1 MKSKVKHRLLV
12 VDDDPGIRRQL
23 KWALEEFDAVECE
36 DRASAL
42 AAARTEAPAVVL
54 LDLGLPPDPD
64 GPSEGLTALSE
75 ILEVAPAS
83 KVIVM
88 TGQKERSFAVKA
100 VALGAYDFYEKPVDL
115 DELELIVRRA
125 SNLYELERENRRL
138 QSEAS
143 GGTVPGLITVN
154 PQLRDLGEQIA
165 RFAKSNVAVLL
176 VGETG
181 TGKEVLARALHSL
194 GDRAKGPYIAIN
206 CAAIPENLLEAELFG
221 HEKGAFTGAHK
232 TTVGKIEQADGGT
245 LMLDE
250 IGDLP
255 AALQA
260 KLLRVLQ
267 ERTLERVGGRKS
279 IAVDFRLVSATNRNM
294 EEAIAEGTFRED
306 LYYRLGEAVVT
317 IPPLR
322 ERPEDT
328 LVIAQHFLE
337 KWCREQGVRSPRFAA
352 DALAAMA
359 QHQWPG
365 NVRELESR
373 IKRATAVA
381 KGKIT
386 AGDLDL
392 AAEQA
397 DAVHSIK
404 TARQRAEL
412 ETIQRAMA
420 LTDGNI
426 SEAARLLDVSRPTL
440 YQLLS
445 DHGLR

>member
-1 MKSKVKHRLLV
+1 
-12 VDDDPGIRRQL
+12 
-23 KWALEEFDAVECE
+23 
-36 DRASAL
+36 
-42 AAARTEAPAVVL
+42 
-54 LDLGLPPDPD
+54 
-64 GPSEGLTALSE
+64 
-75 ILEVAPAS
+75 
-83 KVIVM
+83 
-88 TGQKERSFAVKA
+88 
-100 VALGAYDFYEKPVDL
+100 
-115 DELELIVRRA
+115 
-125 SNLYELERENRRL
+125 
-138 QSEAS
+138 
-143 GGTVPGLITVN
+143 
-154 PQLRDLGEQIA
+154 
-165 RFAKSNVAVLL
+165 
-176 VGETG
+176 
-181 TGKEVLARALHSL
+181 
-194 GDRAKGPYIAIN
+194 
-206 CAAIPENLLEAELFG
+206 
-221 HEKGAFTGAHK
+221 
-232 TTVGKIEQADGGT
+232 
-245 LMLDE
+245 MLDE

-267 ERTLERVGGRKS
+267 ERTLERVGGRKP

-337 KWCREQGVRSPRFAA
+337 NWCREQGVRSPGFAG

-381 KGKIT
+381 KGKIG
-386 AGDLDL
+386 ARDLDL
-392 AAEQA
+392 AVEESDGVAT
-397 DAVHSIK
+397 IK
-404 TARQRAEL
+404 AARQRAEL
-412 ETIQRAMA
+412 ETVQRAMA

-426 SEAARLLDVSRPTL
+426 SEAARILDVSRPTL